1 MFHHVSGFLLA
12 SGFSPVSSGPSCAC
26 RPCSSWVVGSC
37 IWRTIAACE
46 SPVRGGGGP
55 GGGPRGEACEH
66 SLGFHTILGEGRLVK
81 EGTSAV
87 SWEGLRPLD
96 A

>member
-46 SPVRGGGGP
+46 SPVRGGGGAP
-55 GGGPRGEACEH
+55 GGAPEVRH
-66 SLGFHTILGEGRLVK
+66 
-81 EGTSAV
+81 V
-87 SWEGLRPLD
+87 STAWDSTPY
-96 A
+96 